1 MVPRQ
6 SIDIPLQRTVCAEA
20 DLLPVSKFSKYQAHL
35 VASNEF
41 FIVYTTSK
49 SGVVRVIKQED
60 GSNWALDTHYSV
72 NFLHL
77 WESETPSSL
86 LAVGSDDGHISIWEL
101 PYPDKSVPAAPKDYQ
116 LKKTL
121 SLEID
126 LAKSRLICK
135 SIANTRYM
143 TFSLSN
149 SIYVYKIPEDAND
162 QAASSGSAVIE
173 FDENVHDFFF
183 HPTNIAV
190 VTSTNKVATLFLIK
204 YALVDLL
211 SRKFTHF
218 KDFKLSRS
226 RLHTKADV
234 WVISQRGSAAGV
246 NILVR
251 DNKKLL
257 IANDKLQFSAEL
269 DLTKHIKNFESYVAQ
284 YDSTSETLL
293 FSSASNPQSCY
304 LVSVKYNQSSITLS
318 LLTIVEFPTTF
329 EPLDF
334 SVTKSFSAQTQGK
347 KVVDLY
353 IFHTKG
359 LSILPV
365 SIVKQKKFNKVSKEP
380 VSDLH
385 KAIQKCLN
393 DYRTSKN
400 LPRNTSHEVFQAVD
414 SVISHSGIIDVIVD
428 HVEKKLEEKFEK
440 TLAAL
445 LDQKLNNVFDE
456 RFTQLAN
463 DAVGSALAQRRF
475 ENTTERFNEETD
487 PSDLDESSD
496 PSEFNESSESS
507 ESKEYIEFNDSNESN
522 ESNTTND
529 SNEFNEFNASNG
541 SNEFNESNE
550 SNGSN
555 ESNESNGSN
564 LTERSL
570 EHSFSGPKNLKDSVA
585 ISYKQPTVVNQ
596 TAHAPTNT
604 LASES
609 IHDSVHDYV
618 HKPTHGFSQEPIN
631 EPACEPVNSSHI
643 TVHAQA
649 RVKELWNDTPIY
661 PESSFVIP
669 TDDSLRKLDREEYRR
684 QQIEDL
690 NDLEQELLDI
700 IESWDLG
707 YAVRYASAHVAETSL
722 TKVLTVF
729 ERTDEEHLRLTDGSK
744 ESRLREQLRTGD
756 PLILLSFIAVLSAD
770 LNKPN
775 FEYPDLNLCLMWMKK
790 FIEVIN
796 DNRERYQASMPL
808 VVQVYNKTREILRNM
823 NFYSGLT
830 SGVIAL
836 LNEII
841 G

>member
-49 SGVVRVIKQED
+49 CGVVRVIKQED

-77 WESETPSSL
+77 WESGTPSSL

-101 PYPDKSVPAAPKDYQ
+101 PYPDKSVSTAPKDYQ

-135 SIANTRYM
+135 SIANSRYM

-162 QAASSGSAVIE
+162 QAATSGSAVIE
-173 FDENVHDFFF
+173 FDESVHDFFF
-183 HPTNIAV
+183 HSANIAV
-190 VTSTNKVATLFLIK
+190 VTSTNKVATLFLVK

-218 KDFKLSRS
+218 RDFKLSRS
-226 RLHTKADV
+226 RLHSKANV
-234 WVISQRGSAAGV
+234 WVISQRGSAAGIS
-246 NILVR
+246 ILVR

-269 DLTKHIKNFESYVAQ
+269 DLTKHINKFESYVAQ

-293 FSSASNPQSCY
+293 FSSASNPQNCY
-304 LVSVKYNQSSITLS
+304 LVSLKYNQSSIILS

-329 EPLDF
+329 EPLEL
-334 SVTKSFSAQTQGK
+334 SVAKSFSAQTQGK

-365 SIVKQKKFNKVSKEP
+365 SIVKQKKPNKVLKEP

-393 DYRTSKN
+393 DYRSSKN
-400 LPRNTSHEVFQAVD
+400 LPRNTSQEVFQAVD
-414 SVISHSGIIDVIVD
+414 SVISHSGIIDIIVA

-445 LDQKLNNVFDE
+445 FDQKLNNVFDE
-456 RFTQLAN
+456 QFTQLAN
-463 DAVGSALAQRRF
+463 DAVGSALAQRRL
-475 ENTTERFNEETD
+475 ENTTENFNEETD

-496 PSEFNESSESS
+496 SSEFNES
-507 ESKEYIEFNDSNESN
+507 KEFIEFNDSNESN
-522 ESNTTND
+522 TIND
-529 SNEFNEFNASNG
+529 SNEFNASNG

-550 SNGSN
+550 SSGFN
-555 ESNESNGSN
+555 ESNESNSA
-564 LTERSL
+564 ERSL
-570 EHSFSGPKNLKDSVA
+570 ENSFSGQKNLKDSVA
-585 ISYKQPTVVNQ
+585 GSYNQPAGANQ
-596 TAHAPTNT
+596 TIHAPTNILT
-604 LASES
+604 SES
-609 IHDSVHDYV
+609 THDSVHNHVYE
-618 HKPTHGFSQEPIN
+618 PTHGFPQESVNEPI
-631 EPACEPVNSSHI
+631 CEPVKPNHI
-643 TVHAQA
+643 AENAQA

-729 ERTDEEHLRLTDGSK
+729 ERTDDEHLRLTDGSK

-836 LNEII
+836 LSEII